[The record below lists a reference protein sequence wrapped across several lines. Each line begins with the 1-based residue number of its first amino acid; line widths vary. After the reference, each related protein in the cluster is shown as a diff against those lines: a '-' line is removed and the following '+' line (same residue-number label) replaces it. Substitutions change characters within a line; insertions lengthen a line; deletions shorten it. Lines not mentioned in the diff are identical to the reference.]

1 MNFLEY
7 INSYVGL
14 VLNKFLSKVN
24 RLYDWMEPMLD
35 DSTIVL
41 GELAGKRFN
50 QYNEETERGFRVK
63 IEKLLSEEL
72 RNVRIDYVSDKH
84 HVVEIIE

>member
-1 MNFLEY
+1 M
-7 INSYVGL
+7 SL

-24 RLYDWMEPMLD
+24 RFSEWMEPILD

-41 GELAGKRFN
+41 GELAGKRFS

-63 IEKLLSEEL
+63 IDRLLSEGL
-72 RNVRIDYVSDKH
+72 RNVKIHYISDKH